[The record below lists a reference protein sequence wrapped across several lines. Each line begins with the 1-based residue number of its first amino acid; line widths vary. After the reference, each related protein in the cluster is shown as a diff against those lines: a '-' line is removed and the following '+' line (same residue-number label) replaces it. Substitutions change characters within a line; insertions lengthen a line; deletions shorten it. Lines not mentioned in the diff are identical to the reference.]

1 MRVAGASWADL
12 AVDRLLDSVS
22 CPVCGARALR
32 DRQCAACGSDFSGP
46 VGAELWNASQEAA
59 AALRR
64 RQDVLTRVPRVV
76 VAKRM
81 PAPAASATVSAPQPS
96 SGPQG
101 PSATVQSVLA
111 IAGAGLVAVA
121 AVVFTFFNPDLTD
134 TTARSLIVAAVT
146 VVFLGGARLL
156 GRRGLQVSAEAVG
169 ALGMVFL
176 ALDVYA
182 IADSVPWSPWI
193 SAALGTLIAGAAM
206 AALGV
211 RWRIRVWV
219 WLSLLA
225 LAGVPAMLAATS
237 PTGLATV
244 LGWLATAFAA
254 LVLIEATGAIG
265 RRFGRTLTAE
275 RIALTVVELLAVGVV
290 AVFVL
295 AIEITPP
302 ALRWTFTAAVLAA
315 IAGLAL
321 LATRRLIPRVWSAI
335 AGLAGA
341 AAVVALA
348 QAPYEAVGD
357 MTLWLLLVTP
367 AAAVAGALAL
377 GCLLPLPR
385 AADRRFVLG
394 GAVAV
399 ALAAA
404 ATPLQVSLSI
414 GASTLLIED
423 LGVSADS
430 LGSVVLGLAAVA
442 AGLIGIRAL
451 GDRVHLRLG
460 WIGAL
465 GGWFAAASALTLVCA
480 PALGSVGRIALGVTL
495 AIGLGA
501 ALAWLRPLRAA
512 SAAARL
518 PVIVGAH
525 LALVLCAA
533 MSWRDSDLVVA
544 GGVAV
549 VVAIAVLGR
558 AMPAAA
564 RFLYAGL
571 AYAYALLVFAAG
583 LGLAGFAAVPV
594 LCLTT
599 SLAAIG
605 AIAATYLPRVGARSW
620 WAILAVA
627 AVPFVLGVVQVV
639 FERSGW
645 TALSTGLIF
654 LLALAL
660 VLTRRPGLGTPLRTL
675 AATLLVPSLAVVVVC
690 LGAQLLVS
698 SGSPVVLPVTA
709 TIVALVLPSTGLIR
723 AALEHRGLGGR
734 DASAARLAIE
744 GSSLL
749 TAAIAVGLGLA
760 REAAGLGTTCLVLV
774 ILGVGAVATAAWGGR
789 RYGWWVAGAAF
800 TGALWCVWGLI
811 GVGIVEPYLL
821 PPALAAVAIGAVL
834 TAHGRGGSAAV
845 PLFAAGLAVAVVPV
859 LVLLAAVG
867 TPAGSGGGTVWRAFG
882 LLGASWALLAAGGV
896 FGRVPRLRPLR
907 LPTLAAAIAAGAAGA
922 VQGVRLGL
930 GLDAAAGTV
939 PLVAVCAA
947 LSFLG
952 AVPAFAAA
960 RGIPLSAPPG
970 SRLRRT
976 RWLAAPAMLYLAA
989 GTWPAIERD
998 WFAIWAMW
1006 GLMLCFLVAVVAV
1019 AWRLRTHR
1027 TSLPPVWFVFAI
1039 AFVTAIVAWSP
1050 RDLRVEWFSLPLG
1063 AFLLIA
1069 GALHLQA
1076 PRARGMLDR
1085 GPTLNSRPAL
1095 NSRPTLNSWPA
1106 QFRGSW
1112 PLIAPGLVVLLSA
1125 SMTATFTDPLTWRA
1139 ILVMTLALAAIL
1151 VGASRKL
1158 AAPFLIGIVVLP
1170 IENALVF
1177 AVQLGRG
1184 IAAMPW
1190 WITLAVVGAVL
1201 LIIAVTYERRAAGE
1215 GGFVA
1220 RLRDLA

>member
-1 MRVAGASWADL
+1 MSVTSALWADL

-22 CPVCGARALR
+22 CPVCGARALHAR
-32 DRQCAACGSDFSGP
+32 RCAACGSDFSGP
-46 VGAELWNASQEAA
+46 VGAELWSASQEAA
-59 AALRR
+59 TALRH
-64 RQDVLTRVPRVV
+64 RQDVLARVPQV
-76 VAKRM
+76 VADKRM
-81 PAPAASATVSAPQPS
+81 PAAAVPPAASAPQPS
-96 SGPQG
+96 RQAQG

-146 VVFLGGARLL
+146 LVFLAGARLL
-156 GRRGLQVSAEAVG
+156 GRRGLQFSAEAVG

-182 IADSVPWSPWI
+182 VTDAVPGSPWI
-193 SAALGTLIAGAAM
+193 PAAFGTLVAGTAM

-211 RWRIRVWV
+211 RWRIRVWL

-225 LAGVPAMLAATS
+225 LASVPAMLAAASSTR
-237 PTGLATV
+237 LATV
-244 LGWLATAFAA
+244 LGWLATGFAA
-254 LVLIEATGAIG
+254 LVLIEAAGALG

-275 RIALTVVELLAVGVV
+275 RVALTIVELLAVGV
-290 AVFVL
+290 AVVSVL
-295 AIEITPP
+295 GVEIAAPP
-302 ALRWTFTAAVLAA
+302 LRWAFTAAVLAA

-321 LATRRLIPRVWSAI
+321 LATRRLLPGVWSTI

-341 AAVVALA
+341 CAVVALA
-348 QAPYEAVGD
+348 QAPYEAVGE
-357 MTLWLLLVTP
+357 TNLWLLFVTP
-367 AAAVAGALAL
+367 AAAAAGALVL

-404 ATPLQVSLSI
+404 AMPLQVSLFI

-423 LGVSADS
+423 LGVNADS
-430 LGSVVLGLAAVA
+430 FGPVVLGLAAVA

-451 GDRVHLRLG
+451 GGRLRLRLG

-465 GGWFAAASALTLVCA
+465 GGWFATASALTLVCA
-480 PALGSVGRIALGVTL
+480 PALSPAGRVALGVTL
-495 AIGLGA
+495 VIAASAAI
-501 ALAWLRPLRAA
+501 AWLPPVRAT

-549 VVAIAVLGR
+549 VVAIAFLGR

-564 RFLYAGL
+564 RFLYTGL

-583 LGLAGFAAVPV
+583 LGLAGVAAVAV

-599 SLAAIG
+599 SLG
-605 AIAATYLPRVGARSW
+605 ALGTIAATYLPRVGARSW
-620 WAILAVA
+620 WAILAVT
-627 AVPFVLGVVQVV
+627 AVPFVLGVAQVV
-639 FERSGW
+639 VERSGW
-645 TALSTGLIF
+645 TALSTGVIF

-660 VLTRRPGLGTPLRTL
+660 VLTRRPGLGTALRAL

-698 SGSPVVLPVTA
+698 SGSPVVLPVIA
-709 TIVALVLPSTGLIR
+709 AIVALVLPSTGLIR
-723 AALEHRGLGGR
+723 TALERRGLGQR
-734 DASAARLAIE
+734 DAAATRLAIE
-744 GSSLL
+744 ASSLL
-749 TAAIAVGLGLA
+749 TAGIAVALGLA

-774 ILGVGAVATAAWGGR
+774 VLGAGALATAVWGGR

-800 TGALWCVWGLI
+800 TGALWCVWGLT

-821 PPALAAVAIGAVL
+821 PPALAAAVIGAVL
-834 TAHGRGGSAAV
+834 TARSRGGSAAV
-845 PLFAAGLAVAVVPV
+845 PLYAAGLALAVVPM

-867 TPAGSGGGTVWRAFG
+867 TPADSGGGTAWRAFG

-922 VQGVRLGL
+922 VQGVRLGV
-930 GLDAAAGTV
+930 GLDAAAGTG
-939 PLVAVCAA
+939 PLIAVCAA

-960 RGIPLSAPPG
+960 RGIHLSASPG

-976 RWLAAPAMLYLAA
+976 RWLTAPAMLYLAA

-1006 GLMLCFLVAVVAV
+1006 GLMLCFLIAVAAV

-1069 GALHLQA
+1069 GALHLRVT
-1076 PRARGMLDR
+1076 PRARGMLDS
-1085 GPTLNSRPAL
+1085 GPTV
-1095 NSRPTLNSWPA
+1095 NSWPA
-1106 QFRGSW
+1106 GFRGSW
-1112 PLIAPGLVVLLSA
+1112 ALLAPGLVVLLSA

-1139 ILVMTLALAAIL
+1139 ILVMALALAAIL
-1151 VGASRKL
+1151 VGASRRL
-1158 AAPFLIGIVVLP
+1158 AAPFLIGIVALP
-1170 IENALVF
+1170 VENALVF

-1184 IAAMPW
+1184 IASMPW

-1220 RLRDLA
+1220 RLRDLG